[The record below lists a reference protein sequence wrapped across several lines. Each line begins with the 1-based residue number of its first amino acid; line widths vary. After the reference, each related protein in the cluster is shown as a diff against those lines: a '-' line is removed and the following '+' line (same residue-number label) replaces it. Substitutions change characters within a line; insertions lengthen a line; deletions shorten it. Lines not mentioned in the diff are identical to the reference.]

1 MDARRSPS
9 WILGHHA
16 KDQFANFLRSL
27 SSPNRPAHFGNQL
40 PIQPEASPMPLDHR
54 FRVDHDKRLFP
65 PGPEPPRHDPEQ
77 LIEYRKPGP
86 CVPPFQC
93 RELLAKSKVFKKQHA
108 SGEKHAKDRA
118 KQESEGVCHATLLRH
133 FACEMQCCILLKSK
147 ADRILANDRV
157 VCLAYCSATTRFRL
171 PNDFQ
176 RKLNIPRLRCKIVDG
191 SRGAR
196 RSISVKDRTA
206 IDWLGWHKVRVI
218 QDVEKLRTKLD
229 VEDF

>member
-16 KDQFANFLRSL
+16 KDQFPNFLRSL
-27 SSPNRPAHFGNQL
+27 SSPYRPAHFGNQL

-65 PGPEPPRHDPEQ
+65 PGPEPPRHDSEQ
-77 LIEYRKPGP
+77 LIEYRKPWP

-147 ADRILANDRV
+147 ADRILANDSGKQRGGSMPLV
-157 VCLAYCSATTRFRL
+157 IMRHRMGTALFHGQTGLGTVKSLDLAL
-171 PNDFQ
+171 LVQ
-176 RKLNIPRLRCKIVDG
+176 
-191 SRGAR
+191 
-196 RSISVKDRTA
+196 
-206 IDWLGWHKVRVI
+206 
-218 QDVEKLRTKLD
+218 
-229 VEDF
+229 

>member
-16 KDQFANFLRSL
+16 KDQFPNFLRSL

-40 PIQPEASPMPLDHR
+40 SIQPEASPMPLDHR

-65 PGPEPPRHDPEQ
+65 LGPEPPRHDPEQ
-77 LIEYRKPGP
+77 LIEYRKPWP

-118 KQESEGVCHATLLRH
+118 KQESEDVCHATLLRH
-133 FACEMQCCILLKSK
+133 FACEMQCCFLLKSK
-147 ADRILANDRV
+147 ADRILANDTGSFRV
-157 VCLAYCSATTRFRL
+157 VDQEFR
-171 PNDFQ
+171 DDKRVCQ
-176 RKLNIPRLRCKIVDG
+176 Y
-191 SRGAR
+191 
-196 RSISVKDRTA
+196 RSGETVNFP
-206 IDWLGWHKVRVI
+206 
-218 QDVEKLRTKLD
+218 Q
-229 VEDF
+229 EDFSGVIEN